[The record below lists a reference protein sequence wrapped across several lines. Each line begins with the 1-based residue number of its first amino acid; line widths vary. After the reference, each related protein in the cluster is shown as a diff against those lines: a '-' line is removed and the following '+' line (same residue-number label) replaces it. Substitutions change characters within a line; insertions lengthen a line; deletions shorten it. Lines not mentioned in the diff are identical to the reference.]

1 MVRILP
7 FRGVR
12 PDKKYVVEMS
22 APPYDVINSDE
33 ARALA
38 QGKQKSYL
46 RISRPEVDFPA
57 SVDEHDDKVYAQGK
71 INYDLFKKNGWLI
84 SDQQNCYYVYKQI
97 MGKHTQIGIVAV
109 ADVKDYDDGLIK
121 KHEFTRPDKED
132 DRTRH
137 VDEVGANTEPVFFTY
152 KANPTIDSLVQKL
165 MNEQTPEYDF
175 TSDDGVHHVLWACN
189 DSQSVNTLATA
200 FEKTP
205 VMYIADGHHRSAA
218 ASRVQ
223 KIRKEK
229 NPRHLGTEEYNTFL
243 TVVFPDNQMN
253 IMAYNRVVKDLNG
266 LTAEAFL
273 RKVSDKFEIVENGS
287 DVPGKHLAFSMY
299 LEGKWFLL
307 KAREN
312 SFDAN
317 DAVKRLDASILQ
329 DNLLSPI
336 LGIDNPRTDKR
347 INFVGG
353 IRGTKELTKHVD
365 SRNYAVAFSL
375 HPVTIAQLIAVA
387 DSGQVMPPKSTWFEP
402 KLRSGLFIHE
412 LS

>member
-7 FRGVR
+7 FKGVR
-12 PDKKYVVEMS
+12 PAKPFVLEMS
-22 APPYDVINSDE
+22 APPYDVINSEE
-33 ARALA
+33 ARELA
-38 QGKQKSYL
+38 NGKDKSYL

-71 INYDLFKKNGWLI
+71 VNYDLFKKNGWLLTDT
-84 SDQQNCYYVYKQI
+84 SPCYYIYKQV
-97 MGKHTQIGIVAV
+97 MGVHTQIGIVAV
-109 ADVKDYDDGLIK
+109 ADVEDYDTGRIK

-152 KANPTIDSLVQKL
+152 KANPEIDGLVEKWTK
-165 MNEQTPEYDF
+165 EKTPEYDF
-175 TSDDGVHHVLWACN
+175 KSDDGVHHVLWKC
-189 DSQSVNTLATA
+189 DDTQSIKTLESNFANT
-200 FEKTP
+200 P
-205 VMYIADGHHRSAA
+205 YMYIADGHHRSAA

-223 KIRKEK
+223 KMRKERNTK
-229 NPRHLGTEEYNTFL
+229 HSGKEEYNTFL

-253 IMAYNRVVKDLNG
+253 IMAYNRIVKDLNG

-273 RKVSDKFEIVENGS
+273 RKISDKFEVIPNAS
-287 DVPGKHLAFSMY
+287 DVPGENLAFSMY
-299 LEGKWFLL
+299 LEGRWYLL
-307 KAREN
+307 KARKG

-329 DNLLSPI
+329 ENLLHPV
-336 LGIDNPRTDKR
+336 LGIANPRTDTR

-353 IRGTKELTKHVD
+353 IRGTKELKKHVD
-365 SRNYAVAFSL
+365 SGKYQVAFSL
-375 HPVTIAQLIAVA
+375 HPVTIKQLMDVA

-412 LS
+412 LD

>member
-7 FRGVR
+7 FKGVR
-12 PDKKYVVEMS
+12 PSKQFVIEMS

-38 QGKQKSYL
+38 KGKQKSYL
-46 RISRPEVDFPA
+46 RISRPEVDFLP

-71 INYDLFKKNGWLI
+71 INYELFKSNGWLI
-84 SDQQNCYYVYKQI
+84 SDPTNCYYIYKQV
-97 MGKHTQIGIVAV
+97 MGNHTQIGIVAV
-109 ADVKDYDDGLIK
+109 ADVKDYDEGLIK

-152 KANPTIDSLVQKL
+152 KANPAIDALVTKWMQNTK
-165 MNEQTPEYDF
+165 PEYDF
-175 TSDDGVHHVLWACN
+175 SSDDGVHHVLWVCDDAK
-189 DSQSVNTLATA
+189 SVNTLATA

-229 NPRHLGTEEYNTFL
+229 NPKHKGTEEYNSFL

-253 IMAYNRVVKDLNG
+253 IMAYNRVIRDLNG
-266 LTAEAFL
+266 LSADAFL
-273 RKVSDKFEIVENGS
+273 RKVSDKFEVTQNGP
-287 DVPGKHLAFSMY
+287 DHPGEHLSFSMY
-299 LEGKWFLL
+299 LEGKWYLL

-312 SFDAN
+312 SYDAN
-317 DAVKRLDASILQ
+317 DSVKRLDASILQ
-329 DNLLSPI
+329 DNLLKPI
-336 LGIDNPRTDKR
+336 LGIENPRTDQR
-347 INFVGG
+347 ISFVGG
-353 IRGTKELTKHVD
+353 IRGTSELVKHVD
-365 SRNYAVAFSL
+365 SKKYAVAFSL
-375 HPVTIAQLIAVA
+375 HAVTIEQLMSVA

-412 LS
+412 ID